1 MDRVNQR
8 RSHAY
13 PDCRRSMYFDNPC
26 RLPIDSQDFSIIQTL
41 LPLVVPAM
49 ASSRPLTPNLDY

>member
-8 RSHAY
+8 GSHTY
-13 PDCRRSMYFDNPC
+13 QDCRRSMHFDIPR
-26 RLPIDSQDFSIIQTL
+26 RLAIDSQKFSIIQTL

-49 ASSRPLTPNLDY
+49 DSSRPLGAAIT